1 MPFAQKFLQIV
12 WKRFCLKVCELMKK
26 MVITNAC
33 GKHDNVFVCIDVLKQ
48 NRGACVF
55 SKIQKH

>member
-1 MPFAQKFLQIV
+1 
-12 WKRFCLKVCELMKK
+12 